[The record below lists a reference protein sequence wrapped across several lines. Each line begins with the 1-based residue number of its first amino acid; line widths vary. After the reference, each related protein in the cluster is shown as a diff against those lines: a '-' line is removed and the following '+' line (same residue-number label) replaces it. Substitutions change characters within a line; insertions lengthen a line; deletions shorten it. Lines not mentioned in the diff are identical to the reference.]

1 MAIAGKSKS
10 KKVTRNPIFYDEKYT
25 GEEPRWDTEKALK
38 MADDEFD
45 HAMRK
50 SLFYYN
56 YYYSIKDTKKYLLD
70 WMKTTGTFTKE
81 HIRAADR
88 VGDKWLPMT
97 VCSLIMAN
105 RAGMPFKPNQ
115 IEYINAK
122 LAKAIEMVEPE
133 VAEVQSA
140 KATASVITIQDRL
153 AEKTNELI
161 GEIEGHYD
169 LMMQKQTT
177 DLKPYD
183 FFVAN
188 NVPQGQLGKYEQVF
202 LDRKQE
208 LELAQSGTD
217 EQLKEGY
224 RHLSKADFKR
234 HYSFIDN
241 ILASVDQYRKIKKA
255 TKKSRVKKA
264 PNKQKLVSKIKYLK
278 EDKGLKLVS
287 VNPIEILD
295 STELWIYNI
304 KTRKLGKF
312 VAEAYQTLSIKGTT
326 IMNFDAN
333 KSVCK
338 TLRKPEEKLKEFN
351 KASKIQL
358 RKFLEDIK
366 ATETRLKG
374 RISPDIILLKT
385 A

>member
-88 VGDKWLPMT
+88 AGDKWLPMT

-140 KATASVITIQDRL
+140 KATAPVITIQDRL